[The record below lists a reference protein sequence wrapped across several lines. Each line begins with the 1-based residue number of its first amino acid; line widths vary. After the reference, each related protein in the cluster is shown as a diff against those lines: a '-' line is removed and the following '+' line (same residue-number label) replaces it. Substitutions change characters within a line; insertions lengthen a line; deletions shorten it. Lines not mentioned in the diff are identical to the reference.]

1 MCWSER
7 TKLASYALL
16 VRQMGRSCVMYL
28 VEGIFIGAINWMLGV
43 ASAVSF
49 GVLLS
54 DMDDNTFWQNPLI
67 KICLAWCPGPIVCQT
82 LAYD

>member
-1 MCWSER
+1 
-7 TKLASYALL
+7 
-16 VRQMGRSCVMYL
+16 MYL